1 MRNNESIAHG
11 RIYANIGECET
22 REYQQVS
29 YSSFF
34 VSGTT
39 TGARSGGGQEE
50 ARKRH
55 EARGSRLESYS
66 VTFLSYS
73 CFLLAA

>member
-39 TGARSGGGQEE
+39 TGARSGGD
-50 ARKRH
+50 RRRH
-55 EARGSRLESYS
+55 VRGTKHADRDSESYS

>member
-1 MRNNESIAHG
+1 MRNARISI
-11 RIYANIGECET
+11 
-22 REYQQVS
+22 
-29 YSSFF
+29 SFVLLVLRF
-34 VSGTT
+34 GNND
-39 TGARSGGGQEE
+39 RSEKRGGQEE